1 MSLAS
6 SNTYIEPVAGS
17 ALNIARIDVNR
28 SLRAV
33 LTNFKSTSRPVSVN
47 LVAGGGNIGEQDG
60 MLFRSETTNAL
71 YISDANQV
79 KSSPVG
85 GNFTR
90 VGIGNRVE
98 NGIVA
103 LAANATSY
111 EIGELVATV
120 SQDGGLAANARLYL
134 CVSNTLTTGS
144 ASGFLD
150 VGSPLGYS
158 IGTNDNVTF
167 TGQSVSALR
176 FLATSNV
183 GINTTSPATRL
194 DVNGDVTITDR
205 LIHSG
210 DTNTQIRFPSND
222 TVTVETN
229 GSERFRITST
239 GNVGINTTSPA
250 TSLHVNGD
258 VTITDRL
265 IHSGDTNTQI
275 RFPAADTVTI
285 ETNGSERFR
294 ITSAG
299 NVGINTT
306 SPATSL
312 DVNGD
317 VTIIDRIIHSGDT
330 NTQIR
335 FPAADTVTIETNGS
349 ERFRVTSAGNVGIG
363 TSTPATSLD
372 VVGTVRATDFN
383 SVSDI
388 ALKQDIQLITN
399 ALDKVHNI
407 NGYTFA
413 YKDSQ
418 KSAAGVIAQEVEKI
432 LPQAVQGEEGNKS
445 VAYGNLI
452 ALLIEAVKDLSSKID
467 ALEKTKYTKS

>member
-28 SLRAV
+28 SLRAI
-33 LTNFKSTSRPVSVN
+33 LTNFKSTARPVSVN

-60 MLFRSETTNAL
+60 MFFRSETTNAL
-71 YISDANQV
+71 YISDSNQV

-103 LAANATSY
+103 LGANATSY

-120 SQDGGLAANARLYL
+120 SQDGGLSANARLYL
-134 CVSNTLTTGS
+134 CVSNTLTANST
-144 ASGFLD
+144 AGFLD

-167 TGQSVSALR
+167 TGQSVSAIR

-183 GINTTSPATRL
+183 GINRTSPATTL
-194 DVNGDVTITDR
+194 DVNGDVTIT
-205 LIHSG
+205 
-210 DTNTQIRFPSND
+210 
-222 TVTVETN
+222 
-229 GSERFRITST
+229 
-239 GNVGINTTSPA
+239 
-250 TSLHVNGD
+250 
-258 VTITDRL
+258 
-265 IHSGDTNTQI
+265 
-275 RFPAADTVTI
+275 
-285 ETNGSERFR
+285 
-294 ITSAG
+294 
-299 NVGINTT
+299 
-306 SPATSL
+306 
-312 DVNGD
+312 
-317 VTIIDRIIHSGDT
+317 DRIIHSGDT

-335 FPAADTVTIETNGS
+335 FPAADTVTIETNGT
-349 ERFRVTSAGNVGIG
+349 ERFRAFPNGNVSIGTTSSSAKVHIVGASSTRGVLFVNDNTAASSNTSNGIYLLRSGSSNNDASTSLVFDVGAGGGRARLYTRRLGSFGGIFAIDTDNESGVSTERLRINQTGNVGIG
-363 TSTPATSLD
+363 TTTPVTALD

-383 SVSDI
+383 SISDI
-388 ALKQDIQLITN
+388 ALKQDIQLISN
-399 ALDKVHNI
+399 ALNKLNTI
-407 NGYTFA
+407 NGYTFT

-452 ALLIEAVKDLSSKID
+452 ALLIEAIKDLSNKID
-467 ALEKTKYTKS
+467 ALEKSKDTKS

>member
-1 MSLAS
+1 MALAS

-17 ALNIARIDVNR
+17 TLNIARIDVNR
-28 SLRAV
+28 SLRSI
-33 LTNFKSTSRPVSVN
+33 LTNFKSTSRPVAVN

-120 SQDGGLAANARLYL
+120 SQDGGLAANSRLYL
-134 CVSNTLTTGS
+134 CVSNTLTVGS
-144 ASGFLD
+144 TSGFLD
-150 VGSPLGYS
+150 VGAPLGYS

-167 TGQSVSALR
+167 TGQSVTAIR

-194 DVNGDVTITDR
+194 
-205 LIHSG
+205 
-210 DTNTQIRFPSND
+210 
-222 TVTVETN
+222 
-229 GSERFRITST
+229 
-239 GNVGINTTSPA
+239 
-250 TSLHVNGD
+250 HVNGD
-258 VTITDRL
+258 VTVTDR
-265 IHSGDTNTQI
+265 IIRAGNTQTQI
-275 RFPAADTVTI
+275 RFPATNTVTI
-285 ETNGSERFR
+285 ETS
-294 ITSAG
+294 S
-299 NVGINTT
+299 V
-306 SPATSL
+306 
-312 DVNGD
+312 
-317 VTIIDRIIHSGDT
+317 
-330 NTQIR
+330 
-335 FPAADTVTIETNGS
+335 
-349 ERFRVTSAGNVGIG
+349 ERFRVASGGNIGIGSTSPNERLEVVGNIHVSGGDRTIYNRTNHFLALGTNNTERMRITATGTIGIG
-363 TSTPATSLD
+363 TTTPVTALD

-388 ALKQDIQLITN
+388 SLKQDIQLIEN
-399 ALDKVHNI
+399 SLDKLRKI
-407 NGYTFA
+407 NGYTFTF
-413 YKDSQ
+413 KDTQ
-418 KSAAGVIAQEVEKI
+418 KNAAGVIAQEIEKI

-452 ALLIEAVKDLSSKID
+452 ALLIEAIKELSD
-467 ALEKTKYTKS
+467 RVDVLQKTK